1 MLPTADGKKWLDFL
15 RRQTV
20 MLPGPA
26 ELVFGTLAAHP
37 PRSEPLARHVSNFCA
52 DVNIHGYK
60 QISVS
65 ER

>member
-1 MLPTADGKKWLDFL
+1 
-15 RRQTV
+15 

-52 DVNIHGYK
+52 DVNIHGCK

-65 ER
+65 ET